1 MIWHL
6 VGVAQLLCGLAQADT
21 DSTRTLGGYAASF
34 AVAAL
39 SDVDALEKQVLA
51 AEKNASSSGSAL
63 DIDMALHK
71 ELSLLFDS
79 ALASLRF
86 GSAAVA
92 AMEGASLLDAQ
103 SASFVEQQV
112 LALLAANPTH
122 SPLYFWHGPR
132 RMLLPRLRHLLASG
146 AMWDYLTDMASK
158 ARASGA
164 SADLLGG
171 ADCGQASGID
181 VERVSLRSASTGS
194 LPRLGFAVGAACGAG
209 EECRVWP
216 ALQAAA
222 KVGGSAHLLLRP
234 TGEQGPADFKLFMN
248 VRSQLDQGPSSGSR
262 VPLYISIAI
271 APKWIQHG
279 LNLTNVVQ
287 QLVDTLGK
295 DKVDLLWL
303 PYSAFTK
310 RQWSRTMR
318 DLEALTALKLMDGYG
333 LDGQILSK
341 SALTSVLTK
350 DPAPKAWLTPHDV
363 LRPLTTVAKELAEA
377 SGVDIVTVPR
387 SPMPQVAR
395 DFVAPL
401 CGSSVVEQEGT
412 MLLATL
418 KDGLK
423 AVLEGPSSED
433 AESVIQKALEAK
445 LDKCGLGYIQ
455 TLSAFTSLKSTQQ
468 EVNITHPL
476 ASLLSPSVLGQSKAS
491 SERLLM
497 EGSKPKTSVSK
508 DGADFEPG
516 IRSSWLEDL
525 SRQKK
530 EFDENYFVLY
540 RENFFDDATFSAIRQ
555 EASRLWKSRDMEAN
569 CNLDGRNRAGGYI
582 LDASDVR
589 TSLYHLVYANEPFR
603 QWLSTVNGEG
613 EMWPSDFP
621 IELREYGLNSKGM
634 VCHSDLQMYA
644 VAKHDM
650 EFVVTIDN
658 DSKCNVS
665 YTNRE
670 GVQKTVHTE
679 ANSVMIVRPNA
690 AVHCVSDTLGG
701 SRTILKGIYVGDY
714 RKSTDFGLYTENECD
729 ESNPNRQLVKSRR
742 EGSDGHHDS
751 SLEL

>member
-1 MIWHL
+1 
-6 VGVAQLLCGLAQADT
+6 
-21 DSTRTLGGYAASF
+21 
-34 AVAAL
+34 
-39 SDVDALEKQVLA
+39 
-51 AEKNASSSGSAL
+51 
-63 DIDMALHK
+63 
-71 ELSLLFDS
+71 
-79 ALASLRF
+79 
-86 GSAAVA
+86 
-92 AMEGASLLDAQ
+92 
-103 SASFVEQQV
+103 
-112 LALLAANPTH
+112 
-122 SPLYFWHGPR
+122 
-132 RMLLPRLRHLLASG
+132 
-146 AMWDYLTDMASK
+146 
-158 ARASGA
+158 
-164 SADLLGG
+164 
-171 ADCGQASGID
+171 
-181 VERVSLRSASTGS
+181 
-194 LPRLGFAVGAACGAG
+194 
-209 EECRVWP
+209 
-216 ALQAAA
+216 
-222 KVGGSAHLLLRP
+222 
-234 TGEQGPADFKLFMN
+234 
-248 VRSQLDQGPSSGSR
+248 
-262 VPLYISIAI
+262 
-271 APKWIQHG
+271 
-279 LNLTNVVQ
+279 
-287 QLVDTLGK
+287 
-295 DKVDLLWL
+295 
-303 PYSAFTK
+303 
-310 RQWSRTMR
+310 
-318 DLEALTALKLMDGYG
+318 
-333 LDGQILSK
+333 
-341 SALTSVLTK
+341 
-350 DPAPKAWLTPHDV
+350 
-363 LRPLTTVAKELAEA
+363 
-377 SGVDIVTVPR
+377 
-387 SPMPQVAR
+387 
-395 DFVAPL
+395 
-401 CGSSVVEQEGT
+401 

-658 DSKCNVS
+658 DSKCN
-665 YTNRE
+665 
-670 GVQKTVHTE
+670 
-679 ANSVMIVRPNA
+679 
-690 AVHCVSDTLGG
+690 
-701 SRTILKGIYVGDY
+701 
-714 RKSTDFGLYTENECD
+714 
-729 ESNPNRQLVKSRR
+729 
-742 EGSDGHHDS
+742 
-751 SLEL
+751 